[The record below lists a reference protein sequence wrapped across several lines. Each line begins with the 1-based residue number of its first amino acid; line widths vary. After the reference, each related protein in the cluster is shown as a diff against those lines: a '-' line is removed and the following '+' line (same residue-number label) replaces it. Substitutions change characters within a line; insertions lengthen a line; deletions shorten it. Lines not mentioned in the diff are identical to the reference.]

1 VAIGGIRVKSFVLF
15 GGDAS
20 SGLRYAGP
28 SRFPQKW
35 QTNSNNSQARAWV
48 PH

>member
-1 VAIGGIRVKSFVLF
+1 VAIGGIRVKSFAPF

-28 SRFPQKW
+28 NRFPQKW
-35 QTNSNNSQARAWV
+35 QTNGNNSQARTPL